1 MDEIYDILDDLGLNV
16 DYKTCT
22 TLVDDA
28 YLESLDIVTLIS
40 ELSDAFDIT
49 IPAREIIPENFN
61 SAEAMYDMVKRLQDE

>member
-1 MDEIYDILDDLGLNV
+1 MDEIYDILDDLGLTV
-16 DYKTCT
+16 DYKTST

-49 IPAREIIPENFN
+49 IPAREITPENFN

>member
-1 MDEIYDILDDLGLNV
+1 MDEIYDILDDLGLTV

-22 TLVDDA
+22 TLVDAA

>member
-1 MDEIYDILDDLGLNV
+1 MNEIYEILDDLGLTV
-16 DYKTCT
+16 EYKTCT

-49 IPAREIIPENFN
+49 IPAREITPENFN
-61 SAEAMYDMVKRLQDE
+61 SAEAMYDMVMRLQDE

>member
-1 MDEIYDILDDLGLNV
+1 MDEIYDIL

-49 IPAREIIPENFN
+49 IPAREITPENFN

>member
-1 MDEIYDILDDLGLNV
+1 MDEIYDILDDLGQTD

>member
-1 MDEIYDILDDLGLNV
+1 MDEIYDILDDLGLTV

-22 TLVDDA
+22 PLVDDA

-49 IPAREIIPENFN
+49 IPAREITPENFN

>member
-1 MDEIYDILDDLGLNV
+1 MDEIYDILDDLGLTV

-22 TLVDDA
+22 TPVDDA

-49 IPAREIIPENFN
+49 IPAREITPENFN

>member
-1 MDEIYDILDDLGLNV
+1 MDEIYDILDDLGLTV

-28 YLESLDIVTLIS
+28 SLESLDTVPLIS
-40 ELSDAFDIT
+40 DPPDAFDIT
-49 IPAREIIPENFN
+49 IPAREITPENFN

>member
-40 ELSDAFDIT
+40 ELSDTFDIT

>member
-49 IPAREIIPENFN
+49 IPAREITPENFN

>member
-49 IPAREIIPENFN
+49 IPAREITPENFN
-61 SAEAMYDMVKRLQDE
+61 SAEAMYDMVMRLQDE

>member
-16 DYKTCT
+16 DYMTCT

-49 IPAREIIPENFN
+49 IPAREITPENFN

>member
-1 MDEIYDILDDLGLNV
+1 MDEIYDILDDLGLTV

-49 IPAREIIPENFN
+49 IPARDIVPENFN
-61 SAEAMYDMVKRLQDE
+61 SAEAMLNMVNRLLDE

>member
-1 MDEIYDILDDLGLNV
+1 MDEIYDILDDLGLTV

-49 IPAREIIPENFN
+49 IPAREIVVQQF
-61 SAEAMYDMVKRLQDE
+61 

>member
-1 MDEIYDILDDLGLNV
+1 MNEIYEILDDLGLTV

-22 TLVDDA
+22 TLIDDG

-49 IPAREIIPENFN
+49 IPAREITPENFN
-61 SAEAMYDMVKRLQDE
+61 SAKAMFDMVTRLQDE

>member
-49 IPAREIIPENFN
+49 IPAREITPENFN
-61 SAEAMYDMVKRLQDE
+61 SAEAMYDMVKRLQDK

>member
-1 MDEIYDILDDLGLNV
+1 MDEIYDILDDLGLTV

-49 IPAREIIPENFN
+49 IPARDIVPENFN
-61 SAEAMYDMVKRLQDE
+61 SAEAMLSMVNRLLDE

>member
-1 MDEIYDILDDLGLNV
+1 MNEIYEILDDLGLTV

-22 TLVDDA
+22 ALVDDA

-49 IPAREIIPENFN
+49 IPAREITPENFN
-61 SAEAMYDMVKRLQDE
+61 SAEAMYDMVMRLQDE

>member
-1 MDEIYDILDDLGLNV
+1 MDEIYDILDDLGLTV
-16 DYKTCT
+16 DYNTCT

-49 IPAREIIPENFN
+49 IPAREITPENFN